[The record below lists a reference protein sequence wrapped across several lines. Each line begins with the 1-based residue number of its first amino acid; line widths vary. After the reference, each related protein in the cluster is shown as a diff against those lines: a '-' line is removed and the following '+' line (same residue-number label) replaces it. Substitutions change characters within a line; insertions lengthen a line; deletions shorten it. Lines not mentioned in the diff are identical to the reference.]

1 MSVFV
6 LLYKNVFYCSV
17 AGFVSRY
24 SRNSVQHSLIV
35 LAQIALKVGSNVEII
50 SATDLHC
57 CYHFKNPR
65 KRGIPEFRSK
75 SSLAERRMSRASAT
89 LKSYT
94 PSVLT
99 PSLTNTTTVV

>member
-17 AGFVSRY
+17 GLSLGN

-35 LAQIALKVGSNVEII
+35 LAQIALIVGSNVEII

-57 CYHFKNPR
+57 RYHFKNPR

>member
-6 LLYKNVFYCSV
+6 SLSKNVFYCSV
-17 AGFVSRY
+17 GSSLGTVVI
-24 SRNSVQHSLIV
+24 SVQHSLIV
-35 LAQIALKVGSNVEII
+35 LAQIALIVGSNVKII

-57 CYHFKNPR
+57 RCHFKNPR

-94 PSVLT
+94 LSVLT